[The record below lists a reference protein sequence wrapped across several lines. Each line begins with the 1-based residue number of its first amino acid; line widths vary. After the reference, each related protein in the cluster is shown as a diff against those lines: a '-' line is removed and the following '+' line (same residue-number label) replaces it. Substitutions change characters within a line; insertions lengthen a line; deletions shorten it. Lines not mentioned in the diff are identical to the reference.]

1 MSSPQTG
8 LDLCSWMSIDW
19 GAQLSIQSMEID
31 NPNITVKFLYEANP
45 KRRLDELH
53 CPLVRGWV
61 TSDPQ
66 DCRGQIGC
74 LLMTRGV
81 KGQPVLFGAAV
92 CHPEQFF
99 PPHFCSATEQT
110 RGGVLIVVCV
120 FPFINAA
127 VLCCMASCFFVY
139 ANSLGCHQTHFPAPH
154 SFFTSVSLSPFI
166 SVSVG

>member
-1 MSSPQTG
+1 
-8 LDLCSWMSIDW
+8 MSIDW

-66 DCRGQIGC
+66 DCIGQIGC
-74 LLMTRGV
+74 LMTRGV

-127 VLCCMASCFFVY
+127 VLCCMASCFLCMPIHYDVIERTF
-139 ANSLGCHQTHFPAPH
+139 LPPIHFLHLFLSPH
-154 SFFTSVSLSPFI
+154 SY
-166 SVSVG
+166 SVSVS